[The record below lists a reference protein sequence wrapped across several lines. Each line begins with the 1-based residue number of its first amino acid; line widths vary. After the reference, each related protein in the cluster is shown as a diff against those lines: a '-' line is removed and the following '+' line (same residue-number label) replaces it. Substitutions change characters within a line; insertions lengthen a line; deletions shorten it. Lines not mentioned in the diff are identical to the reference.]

1 MPGGTVTGYVLFS
14 HKGDTAE
21 PIMHPSDSRT
31 GVRYSLIAMTRAIIA
46 GLFTP
51 EQAGHHMSLIREHLL
66 FPDGARLMDKP
77 VEYHGGLE
85 VNFRRAESASFFGR
99 EIGLMYSHSHLRYCE
114 ALGVLGD
121 PQAAEAAMRLV
132 NPITV
137 TQDLANA
144 SLRQRNAYFSS
155 SDAAFLDRAEASAEW
170 ARVKEGTIAVDGGW
184 RIYSSGAGIF
194 TRLALQFA
202 QARRDGETSQA

>member
-1 MPGGTVTGYVLFS
+1 
-14 HKGDTAE
+14 
-21 PIMHPSDSRT
+21 MHPSDSRT

-51 EQAGHHMSLIREHLL
+51 EQAEHHMSLIREHLL

-137 TQDLANA
+137 TEDLANA

-184 RIYSSGAGIF
+184 RVYSSGAGIF

-202 QARRDGETSQA
+202 QARRDSETPQA